1 MALPHKTSQKRPKVI
16 IEIVELPKKVEKRKF
31 FGIIFAYIKIKLYLC
46 SAKVKR
52 HKIMQTAQ
60 VNFEG
65 GVQVHN
71 EPLVAPNWQE
81 KRYTSHNDFWNEAYA
96 DLGKRYGLDDI
107 REAE

>member
-1 MALPHKTSQKRPKVI
+1 MI
-16 IEIVELPKKVEKRKF
+16 FEIVELLKKVEKRKF
-31 FGIIFAYIKIKLYLC
+31 FGIIFVYVKIKLYLC

-52 HKIMQTAQ
+52 YKIMQTAQ

-71 EPLVAPNWQE
+71 EPLVAPNWHE
-81 KRYTSHNDFWNEAYA
+81 KRYTSHDEFWNEAYA

-107 REAE
+107 REVE

>member
-1 MALPHKTSQKRPKVI
+1 MPTAHKTSQERQKAI
-16 IEIVELPKKVEKRKF
+16 FEIVELLKKVEKRKF
-31 FGIIFAYIKIKLYLC
+31 FGIIFVYVKIKLYLC
-46 SAKVKR
+46 SAKVKQY
-52 HKIMQTAQ
+52 KIMQTAQ